1 MGAEYRE
8 NARNAHKCAQKK
20 YAANVESL
28 QKFTQKRAVM
38 CFGKFE
44 EVRIKKEFLY
54 TICAG
59 AKNLDFPGKTEL
71 VDTITCA

>member
-44 EVRIKKEFLY
+44 EVRIKKGISFHDNARER
-54 TICAG
+54 
-59 AKNLDFPGKTEL
+59 KP
-71 VDTITCA
+71 